1 MNKTFLFLLYVFFL
15 SPLVF
20 AQQYKKYFDEYDVKG
35 SFVLYD
41 MNNDTYMF
49 EDSAR
54 CYEGFLPAS
63 TFKIPNSIIGLE
75 TGVIADE
82 NYVIPWDSVNR
93 REICNR
99 DMNLRDAIKYSC
111 IAYYQELARRV
122 GEEKMQEMV
131 NEFDYGNRNI
141 SGGIDMFWLN
151 GGLRISQMQ
160 QIDFLKKLY
169 LEELPVSKRSMNI
182 VKDIILL
189 EDTLDYKLRGKTG
202 WAQLDDGYNTG
213 WLVGWVERNNKAYF
227 FAINVENTGGGDKFA
242 SSRRAI
248 TEKILRDEGVLPIE

>member
-1 MNKTFLFLLYVFFL
+1 MKKFSVILLFLLFF
-15 SPLVF
+15 SSIIN
-20 AQQYKKYFDEYDVKG
+20 AQHYKKYFDEYGVKG

-41 MNNDTYMF
+41 MNNDTYLF

-75 TGVIADE
+75 TGIIENE

-131 NEFDYGNRNI
+131 NKFDYGNRNI

-169 LEELPVSKRSMNI
+169 KEELPVSKRSMDI

-213 WLVGWVERNNKAYF
+213 WLVGWVERNNNAYF
-227 FAINVENTGGGDKFA
+227 FFAVNVGNAGGGDKFA
-242 SSRRAI
+242 SSRREI
-248 TEKILRDEGVLPIE
+248 TEKILRDEGVLP